1 MTRRYFGTDGVR
13 GRVGKTPITPD
24 FVLRLGQAAGRVI
37 RRANPNGHATVLIG
51 KDTRVSGYML
61 EAALQAGFSSA
72 GVDIVLCGPIPTP
85 AVAYLTHA
93 LRLDA
98 GVVISASHNPYDDN
112 GIKFFSSEGTKLPDA
127 MELEIED
134 ELDRGCECVPSAE
147 LGKARRLEDAS
158 GRYIEFCKST
168 IDSNIELKGMRIL
181 VDCANGAAY
190 HVAPDVF
197 HELGAEVV
205 AVGNQPDGLNI
216 NDGVGATHTEHLSQW
231 AKDNNCDV
239 AISLDGDADRIIM
252 ADADGHVYNGDEL
265 LYIIV
270 RDRMLQGR
278 VDGVAGTL
286 MTNYALEKRF
296 GELAIGFVRAKVGD
310 RYVLEQLKNHGW
322 LYGGETSGHIL
333 ALDRQTTG
341 DGIVSALQVLA
352 AMRRSNKTLA
362 ELTADLQLLPQTLVN
377 RRIPAG
383 YDWQNDR
390 AFNQTVEACRSEVEG
405 RGRVLIR
412 PSGTEPLLRIMVEAD
427 DAELANALAN
437 RMADS
442 LSI

>member
-127 MELEIED
+127 MELDIED

-190 HVAPDVF
+190 HIAPDVF

-205 AVGNQPDGLNI
+205 AVGNKPDGLNI
-216 NDGVGATHTEHLSQW
+216 NDGVGATTP
-231 AKDNNCDV
+231 N
-239 AISLDGDADRIIM
+239 I
-252 ADADGHVYNGDEL
+252 
-265 LYIIV
+265 
-270 RDRMLQGR
+270 
-278 VDGVAGTL
+278 
-286 MTNYALEKRF
+286 
-296 GELAIGFVRAKVGD
+296 
-310 RYVLEQLKNHGW
+310 
-322 LYGGETSGHIL
+322 
-333 ALDRQTTG
+333 
-341 DGIVSALQVLA
+341 
-352 AMRRSNKTLA
+352 
-362 ELTADLQLLPQTLVN
+362 
-377 RRIPAG
+377 
-383 YDWQNDR
+383 
-390 AFNQTVEACRSEVEG
+390 
-405 RGRVLIR
+405 
-412 PSGTEPLLRIMVEAD
+412 
-427 DAELANALAN
+427 
-437 RMADS
+437 
-442 LSI
+442 